1 MVTSYIQYD
10 HKYVKLYTEGRA
22 RMKYT
27 INIAGCLRVMEL
39 GVIYFSVF
47 QIEPHVNSK
56 YVVLK

>member
-10 HKYVKLYTEGRA
+10 HRYVKLYTEGRA

-27 INIAGCLRVMEL
+27 IDIAGCLRVMEL

-47 QIEPHVNSK
+47 QV
-56 YVVLK
+56 